1 MLKERARILAVSI
14 FVLDLSLVSAAFLAG
29 YWIRDTF
36 LPAIA
41 PGSFPTHLYPLGD
54 YLPLLPFAL
63 IIWGAML
70 LLSGR
75 YRSHRTVLLLDE
87 AWAIVRVCAMGAVL
101 FTLMLYTARMDEQL
115 LGDDRISRI
124 WVLFFAVFSFL
135 FLLTE
140 KIGLRV
146 TSRYV
151 RLRGFNYRTVL
162 IVGNGPAALTIAD
175 SIHGHR
181 YWGYR
186 ILGFVSSGVT
196 GSSGGNNG
204 QGNGN
209 GNGLAER
216 TETHIGPY
224 PVLGGIDDIP
234 RIVEGNVVDDVIFA
248 VHRRDLDRLEDLFL
262 SLQEQGIRTRFA
274 MDLFPHTRA
283 RVQLEE
289 LDGIPLL
296 SFATTPTSQIQ
307 LMAKRALDVI
317 LAALLLFLG
326 MPVVLMISL
335 LIKLTSGGGSV
346 LFRQTRCGL
355 NGRFF
360 TLYKFRTMVEGAEER
375 RRELMHLNEMN
386 GPVFK
391 LRSDPRVTAFG
402 RFLRRFSIDELPQL
416 WNVLRGDMSL
426 VGPRPPIPEEV
437 AKYQRWQRRR
447 LAMKPGLTCLWQVSG
462 RNNLDFDRWMQLDL
476 EYIDSWTPM
485 LDFKILLKTIPA
497 VLSGKGAS

>member
-1 MLKERARILAVSI
+1 MLKERARILAITI
-14 FVLDLSLVSAAFLAG
+14 FIFDLSLVSAAFLAG
-29 YWIRDTF
+29 YWLRDSLLPRIASHTF
-36 LPAIA
+36 P
-41 PGSFPTHLYPLGD
+41 SRLYPLGD
-54 YLPLLPFAL
+54 YLPLLPLAL
-63 IIWGAML
+63 VIWGVML

-75 YRSHRTVLLLDE
+75 YRSHRTVPLLDE
-87 AWAIVRVCAMGAVL
+87 AWAIVRVCATGAVL
-101 FTLMLYTARMDEQL
+101 FTLMLYAARLDERL
-115 LGDDRISRI
+115 LGDDRISRL
-124 WVLFFAVFSFL
+124 WVLFFAVFSCL
-135 FLLTE
+135 LLLTE

-151 RLRGFNYRTVL
+151 RLHGFNYRTVL
-162 IVGNGPAALTIAD
+162 IVGTGPAALAIAD
-175 SIHGHR
+175 SIHTHR
-181 YWGYR
+181 FWGFR
-186 ILGFVSSGVT
+186 ILGFVT
-196 GSSGGNNG
+196 NG
-204 QGNGN
+204 ANGNGN
-209 GNGLAER
+209 GNGTLEEEIA
-216 TETHIGPY
+216 PY
-224 PVLGGIDDIP
+224 PLLGEIDDIP
-234 RIVEGNVVDDVIFA
+234 RLVEANVVDDVIFA
-248 VHRRDLDRLEDLFL
+248 VSRRDLDRLEDLFL

-307 LMAKRALDVI
+307 LMAKRAVDVT

-326 MPVVLMISL
+326 TPVVLMIAL
-335 LIKLTSGGGSV
+335 AIKLTSGGNI

-360 TLYKFRTMVEGAEER
+360 TLYKFRTMVEGAEDR
-375 RRELMHLNEMN
+375 RLELQHLNEMD

-391 LRSDPRVTAFG
+391 LRSDPRVTFLG
-402 RFLRRFSIDELPQL
+402 RFLRRFSLDELPQL